1 MGALGLLLAL
11 SASAAWGS
19 ADFLAG
25 RTGRGL
31 PVLTVALWSK
41 LAGLAFMGAACVATA
56 SLPTGDQT
64 PWAVAAGLSGSVAL
78 LCLYR
83 ALALG
88 PMSIVAPIS
97 ACCAAVPVLVAAARG
112 DLPGAVTSA
121 GLVVAFA
128 GAVAAARPA
137 GVDDAAET
145 GAPTATN
152 PGPAGG
158 GPPSP
163 GAAVGHRPRPVV
175 LRREALALSVAAA
188 VLIGL
193 ALTFLQLAAEVRGGS
208 SLGVSLVQTATTVTV
223 LLVLATARGMLAPPR
238 GPVARP
244 VAAIGVLD
252 VGANVLF
259 TAASA
264 RANPAAVA
272 VLGSLYPVVTVLL
285 ARVLLHER
293 LAPPQ
298 AAAVVVALFGV
309 LLIGAGG

>member
-31 PVLTVALWSK
+31 PVLKVALWSK
-41 LAGLAFMGAACVATA
+41 LAGLAFMGAACLATA

-64 PWAVAAGLSGSVAL
+64 PWAAAAGLAGSAAL

-121 GLVVAFA
+121 GLAVAFA

-137 GVDDAAET
+137 GTDDAAERSRST
-145 GAPTATN
+145 VADAKPV
-152 PGPAGG
+152 GG
-158 GPPSP
+158 GPPT
-163 GAAVGHRPRPVV
+163 AADADHPPRPAV

-193 ALTFLQLAAEVRGGS
+193 ALTFLQIAAEARGGS

-223 LLVLATARGMLAPPR
+223 LLVLATARGVLAPPH
-238 GPVARP
+238 GPVGRP

-272 VLGSLYPVVTVLL
+272 VLGSLYPVITVLL
-285 ARVLLHER
+285 ARALLHER

-298 AAAVVVALFGV
+298 AAGVAVALLGV
-309 LLIGAGG
+309 VLIGAGG